1 MNGAFLRSGLDW
13 ENHENPTGGGGV
25 DDFISWVAAGLQI
38 CSDDA
43 RPPQHLRNVRTM
55 NRDRR
60 YRKHALAGVAFG
72 TLALGGPAAAAD
84 MTLKNLALKAPVYKS
99 VYDWTGFYI
108 GAHSGYGGGKS
119 NAVLS
124 DPVITTTD
132 NRFGGIIGGVQAGY
146 NVRLPSGL
154 LLGVEAD
161 MTFPSYLLSNFT
173 TASLTTA
180 RSGISEQWDYT
191 GTARGRIGYT
201 SGPWLAYATGG
212 LAWAGERFLNTPAVG
227 DDEKHINLRLGWA
240 AGAGVEYA
248 FAPHWSVR
256 LEYLYSQFD
265 RANVRFPSGTQYS
278 SSLDFQQIR
287 IGLNRKVE
295 WPGSPG
301 WTPKTAL
308 TDAESD
314 RWEIH
319 GQTTYLPQGYP
330 SFRAPYSGPNSLT
343 PAAQAQATWS
353 NSLFLNARLWEG
365 GEVYYNPELLQGFGL
380 NDTVGAAGFP
390 SGEAQKSNFPYPH
403 YNTSRLFLRQTFGF
417 GGEQEELASGPTQLG
432 GKVDVSRLT
441 VQAGKFSVVDVFDGN
456 AYAKDT
462 RKDFM
467 NWSMWAPG
475 AFDYTADKLG
485 LTYGATAELNQK
497 QWALRTGYFL
507 IDSESNSNNFDTR
520 VFQRGQYVV
529 ELETR
534 YQLFSQPGKL
544 RTIAWL
550 TSANSGSYRDTL
562 NNPAFNLDI
571 AQTRMGRIKYGY
583 VINLEQAV
591 TDDIGLFGRWSWN
604 DGKTEIMAFTDID
617 ASLSLGTS
625 IKGTK
630 WGRPDDV
637 IGLGGAINAL
647 SQDHR
652 DFIAAG
658 GLGVLIG
665 DGALNYRK
673 ERILETYY
681 AYALTKQLTLT
692 ADYQLITNPAYNA
705 DRGPVHVF
713 SGRFHGEF

>member
-1 MNGAFLRSGLDW
+1 
-13 ENHENPTGGGGV
+13 
-25 DDFISWVAAGLQI
+25 
-38 CSDDA
+38 
-43 RPPQHLRNVRTM
+43 M

-60 YRKHALAGVAFG
+60 SQQCLLAGVAFG
-72 TLALGGPAAAAD
+72 TLALGAPAAAAD
-84 MTLKNLALKAPVYKS
+84 MALKAPAYRA

-108 GAHSGYGGGKS
+108 GAHTGYSRGSS
-119 NAVLS
+119 NAVLT
-124 DPVITTTD
+124 DPAIAATGNV
-132 NRFGGIIGGVQAGY
+132 FSGLIGGVQAGY
-146 NVRLPSGL
+146 NARLSSGL

-161 MTFPSYLLSNFT
+161 ITFPNYLNSNSVVSSI
-173 TASLTTA
+173 ASA
-180 RSGISEQWDYT
+180 RSDVTQQWDYV
-191 GTARGRIGYT
+191 GTARGRIGYAN
-201 SGPWLAYATGG
+201 GNWLAYATGG
-212 LAWAGERFLNTPAVG
+212 LAWAGERFINTPTIG

-240 AGAGVEYA
+240 AGAGIEYA
-248 FAPHWSVR
+248 FAPHWSAK
-256 LEYLYSQFD
+256 LEYLYSQFG
-265 RANVRFPSGTQYS
+265 RADVRFPSGTQYS
-278 SSLDFQQIR
+278 STLDFQSLR
-287 IGLNRKVE
+287 IGLNRKVD
-295 WPGSPG
+295 WPGSNN

-308 TDAESD
+308 TDTESD

-330 SFRAPYSGPNSLT
+330 AFRAPYTGTNSLT
-343 PAAQAQATWS
+343 PAPQAQATWS
-353 NSLFLNARLWEG
+353 NSLYLNARLWEG

-380 NDTVGAAGFP
+380 NDTVGAGGFP

-403 YNTSRLFLRQTFGF
+403 YNTSRLYLRQTFGF
-417 GGEQEELASGPTQLG
+417 GGEQEQLASAPGQLAD
-432 GKVDVSRLT
+432 KVDVSRLT
-441 VQAGKFSVVDVFDGN
+441 LQAGKFSVIDLFDGN
-456 AYAKDT
+456 SYAKDS

-475 AFDYTADKLG
+475 AFDYSADRLG
-485 LTYGATAELNQK
+485 LAYGATAELNQK
-497 QWALRTGYFL
+497 QWALRGGYFL
-507 IDSESNSNNFDTR
+507 IDAVSNSNNFDTR
-520 VFQRGQYVV
+520 VFQRGQYQV

-534 YQLFSQPGKL
+534 YSLFSQPGKL

-550 TSANSGSYRDTL
+550 TSAFMGSYRETL
-562 NNPAFNLDI
+562 NNPALNLDI
-571 AQTRMGRIKYGY
+571 SQTRMGRIKYGY
-583 VINLEQAV
+583 VLSVEQAV

-625 IKGTK
+625 IKGAK

-647 SQDHR
+647 SRDHR

-665 DGALNYRK
+665 DGQLNYRK